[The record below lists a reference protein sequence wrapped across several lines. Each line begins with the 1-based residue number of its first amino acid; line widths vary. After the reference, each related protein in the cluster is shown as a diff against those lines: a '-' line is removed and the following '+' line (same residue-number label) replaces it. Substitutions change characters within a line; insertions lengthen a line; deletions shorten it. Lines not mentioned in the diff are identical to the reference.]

1 MKSALEIALEK
12 TATQGG
18 SKLTDEQRSEISN
31 LEKEYRAK
39 IAEKEIMVES
49 KIKQFAV
56 QAGGPEFQTQVAAL
70 QEQLLQERE
79 RLEED
84 REKKIKAV
92 RDSNA

>member
-49 KIKQFAV
+49 KIKQLAV
-56 QAGGPEFQTQVAAL
+56 QAGGPAFQTQVAAL

-92 RDSNA
+92 RDSSA

>member
-12 TATQGG
+12 TATQGR

-49 KIKQFAV
+49 
-56 QAGGPEFQTQVAAL
+56 
-70 QEQLLQERE
+70 
-79 RLEED
+79 
-84 REKKIKAV
+84 
-92 RDSNA
+92 

>member
-1 MKSALEIALEK
+1 MNSALEIALEK

-49 KIKQFAV
+49 KIKQLAV